1 MRQLII
7 LFSGFL
13 LLPLSSLHAQIN
25 VQAEFQFF
33 QDRLDE
39 ATTAA
44 GVAAFSVAETDQIK
58 ANILNRLD
66 TAFSGFDINFNEAAG
81 IVAVTSAVRAGDE
94 GLRFSLTSSTVSG
107 PDSPIPG
114 LPLLGTSAQG
124 IDFLNRNTGASD
136 VFTANFSSLLDVGDA
151 RADQIAEISAG
162 LSSTA
167 AHELGHGLGLQHRDS
182 FGIASLQAT
191 NSQGGY
197 QSALGQRVH
206 YLANTFTGRTEEFR
220 ESASTFSDLSKVKL
234 QFAQGLTANP
244 IAVTPE
250 SGNQMTIAD
259 AQPIGLS
266 ALSTGLEYDQT
277 AVVEGTFAGLA
288 EYFSIDLQAGDTVLL
303 ELLSE
308 AHLTNSFDSVLRLF
322 DTDGSTLLFENDN
335 VQFNIDGV
343 NLGST
348 IEDTTDSLLW
358 NLPITQSGRY
368 FIELDSAVAGDQ
380 GDYHLLVA
388 VNQAAAVP
396 EPGGMLV
403 LIAASTALA
412 IRRRRAGKQ
421 TC

>member
-1 MRQLII
+1 MRQLIL
-7 LFSGFL
+7 LFAGFL
-13 LLPLSSLHAQIN
+13 LLPLSALQAQIQ
-25 VQAEFQFF
+25 VRTEFEFF
-33 QDRLDE
+33 QDRLNA
-39 ATTAA
+39 ATTEA
-44 GVAAFSVAETDQIK
+44 GVATFSAAETDQIK
-58 ANILNRLD
+58 ANIFNGLN
-66 TAFSGFDINFNEAAG
+66 TAFSGYDINFSEVAG
-81 IVAVTSAVRAGDE
+81 LVEVTSAVRAGDE

-136 VFTANFSSLLDVGDA
+136 VFTANFSSLLDAGDS
-151 RADQIAEISAG
+151 RADMISEISAG

-197 QSALGQRVH
+197 ETALAQRVH

-234 QFAQGLTANP
+234 QYAEGLTANP

-250 SGNQMTIAD
+250 SGDQSTIAD
-259 AQPIGLS
+259 AQFLGLS
-266 ALSTGLEYDQT
+266 ALSTELEYDQT
-277 AVVEGTFAGLA
+277 AVVEGSFGGLA
-288 EYFSIDLQAGDTVLL
+288 EYFSVDLQAGDAVLL

-308 AHLTNSFDSVLRLF
+308 AHLSNSFDSVLRLL
-322 DTDGSTLLFENDN
+322 DTDGSTVLFENDD

-348 IEDTTDSLLW
+348 IEDTSDSLLW

-368 FIELDSAVAGDQ
+368 FIELDSAVAGAR

-388 VNQAAAVP
+388 VNQTAAVP
-396 EPGGMLV
+396 EPSGLLV
-403 LIAASTALA
+403 VIVASTALV
-412 IRRRRAGKQ
+412 IRRRAGER